1 MVEPAKGPANPGK
14 ADTVGELLAV
24 SGEVGA
30 DLSAVD
36 WASTPVGVPGLWP
49 ESLINALRLLMG
61 SRFPMWMAWG
71 PELTFFC
78 NNAYRRNTLGNKYP
92 WALGKP
98 ASDVWAEVWGDV
110 GPLVEQA
117 MSSGTATWDEGML
130 LFLERN
136 GYEEE
141 TYHTLSYSPLTDDE
155 AGIVGVLC
163 VVNEVTDQVIG
174 ERRMSILIELG
185 SGLTKAESESDVLAA
200 VDGRLGAEPRS
211 FPFTLMYLFDEDRS
225 SARLACSPGIRAF
238 HPIAPPAIE
247 MSDDNPPWPVAAMAN
262 GETVIVED
270 LARRFSSVPPGAL
283 DKAPTQALGVP
294 LLQRGHTDP
303 YGFLVFAL
311 NPYLPVDAGYTGFL
325 DLIASQVAASITQ
338 ARAFEFERVRTA
350 DLAELDRAK
359 T

>member
-1 MVEPAKGPANPGK
+1 MVEPAKGPARPRR
-14 ADTVGELLAV
+14 ADTVGDLLAA
-24 SGEVGA
+24 SGEVGG
-30 DLSAVD
+30 DMSAID

-117 MSSGTATWDEGML
+117 MSTGTATWDEGML

-155 AGIVGVLC
+155 TRIVGVLC

-200 VDGRLGAEPRS
+200 VSSRLSAEPRS
-211 FPFTLMYLFDEDRS
+211 FPFTLMYLFDEDGS
-225 SARLACSPGIRAF
+225 SPRLACSPGIRSF
-238 HPIAPPAIE
+238 HPVAPPLIE
-247 MSDDNPPWPVAAMAN
+247 MSDDNPPWPAAAMAN
-262 GETVIVED
+262 GETLIVED
-270 LARRFSSVPPGAL
+270 LAQRFPSIPSAPWTRLRPRPWGCRCCSEATRIPTGSWSSP
-283 DKAPTQALGVP
+283 
-294 LLQRGHTDP
+294 
-303 YGFLVFAL
+303 
-311 NPYLPVDAGYTGFL
+311 
-325 DLIASQVAASITQ
+325 
-338 ARAFEFERVRTA
+338 
-350 DLAELDRAK
+350 
-359 T
+359 